1 MIADR
6 VSRRSPARAASIL
19 RQVFGN
25 VATGFAFRLWDGTN
39 VPLGTGQPR
48 FTVVVHTPQTFA
60 RLIREPTPF
69 NFANAFVESA
79 IDIEGDLFAA
89 MEIADAIEEIKLPLA
104 LRVRIL
110 ASLWAA

>member
-1 MIADR
+1 MIGDR
-6 VSRRSPARAASIL
+6 VPRRSPARAASIL
-19 RQVFGN
+19 RQVFGH
-25 VATGFAFRLWDGTN
+25 VATGFAFRLWDGTD
-39 VPLGTGQPR
+39 VPLGAGEPR
-48 FTVVVHTPQTFA
+48 FTVVVHSSRTFA